1 MLRRLTLQRASSG
14 ANPQG
19 TEEDHVDNQTSGLD
33 ERISKEDNDV
43 EKEQKKKPFF
53 AGRLFRRATGKQHQ
67 EFSGD
72 PSNTS
77 AIPNDLTTQARS
89 GDISDSSPPSGL
101 IPYVLNP
108 TKPVPLDTPN
118 LQLDTSQ
125 KQRQK
130 SSQKLSQLPTT
141 QNSPTLGD
149 DSGFLS
155 EQSPKISSSSFLSK
169 RVKATRPDT
178 AQPQAARSHNQPGL
192 TQPNIIQPS
201 AIQPDIV
208 WPSIFESELAQPSI
222 TQSSIFEPES
232 AQPDITHTSSIQ
244 PDIVRPSIFESE
256 LAQPSITLSS
266 IFEPESAQPDI
277 THPSFFETE
286 LIQPGFFESDLI
298 QLDSADM
305 AAADRLSYLMV
316 EKPYA
321 RFAIQEAR
329 KAEREIRHILSK
341 TDTPFPPYNFLE
353 LIGKGTYGRVYKV
366 KDVKNRRFVA
376 LKIVDCDAVDFK
388 APKKYRDLTIAEMI
402 KETNILVDLKQHGV
416 KNINTIFDAFELHS
430 QVWILS
436 EYCPGGSIKTLMRA
450 KSPLEERYIKVIA
463 RELAVGLESIHNID
477 VLHRDIKGANV
488 MIHERGEIQI
498 IDFGVAATLS
508 SLNDKRSTKI
518 GTIHWMSPELM
529 LTGRKLKYG
538 KEVDVWAYGCTLFE
552 MATGFPPGAGSHP
565 DYIDLMKNPP
575 RLEDESYSIELRE
588 FIAYILQPKT
598 EDRKTMTEI
607 CEHQYISANQE
618 EYPTKILSEM
628 VRRFQLWEQAG
639 NQRMS
644 LISPKVGAAMMQ
656 AADFAGD
663 NEDWNFSTTAQE
675 LDDLELDITV
685 EDIDTALSRDAAPS
699 TNQFRALPNTQ
710 NSHHSSDPFT
720 SPITPQV
727 GDQDQLQEF
736 SDFLSP
742 SSSQYSQPTPR
753 LMFESDSTVAIHAD
767 DHGPQPVTMSDN
779 ISPETQRKVMNHTMD
794 DTTMTRSQGSG
805 MIVLEKVKTANGKS
819 IERGAAALHDIY
831 DPKATDLPLRT
842 SDNTSTNHQEL
853 QVDAGPSS
861 AVPAVVLSNVATVR
875 ANAQKNKRKTMEW
888 SFADA
893 TAQAPA
899 VPSRPQLLHSVTA
912 PAGPVHDASGA
923 LDLDAMMQGGTGT
936 LDLDALMAGDSEAE
950 SSTARPYGQ
959 KEVEDVEEEEE
970 EMASANRFA
979 TGPLRTAPPT
989 TRPPAVFP
997 PMPAFPYHLFS
1008 DECTDDELAEGLRD
1022 MLLGFSDALMAVH
1035 DRIGEMVEEDEAAG
1049 LYDDELQEEEGEEG
1063 DDDDEED
1070 DE

>member
-1 MLRRLTLQRASSG
+1 MHRHLSLQRGESG
-14 ANPQG
+14 ANTQNA
-19 TEEDHVDNQTSGLD
+19 EEDHIGYQPSELGERNSREENNAEPEQEKRKKPSRLVRLVRRTTGKLRQELSQDLSQTSGPL
-33 ERISKEDNDV
+33 
-43 EKEQKKKPFF
+43 PF
-53 AGRLFRRATGKQHQ
+53 
-67 EFSGD
+67 
-72 PSNTS
+72 
-77 AIPNDLTTQARS
+77 
-89 GDISDSSPPSGL
+89 
-101 IPYVLNP
+101 VLNP
-108 TKPVPLDTPN
+108 TDPVLPYSSNQQLETPR
-118 LQLDTSQ
+118 

-130 SSQKLSQLPTT
+130 LSRRILQSPTT
-141 QNSPTLGD
+141 PNSNPLRA
-149 DSGFLS
+149 DSGS
-155 EQSPKISSSSFLSK
+155 ASGPSPRFGLSSFLSHPV
-169 RVKATRPDT
+169 RTVRSVTIQPDT
-178 AQPQAARSHNQPGL
+178 VQASPAQSH
-192 TQPNIIQPS
+192 I
-201 AIQPDIV
+201 IQPDIV
-208 WPSIFESELAQPSI
+208 QPD
-222 TQSSIFEPES
+222 F
-232 AQPDITHTSSIQ
+232 AQPDVVQLDTTQ
-244 PDIVRPSIFESE
+244 PDIV
-256 LAQPSITLSS
+256 
-266 IFEPESAQPDI
+266 QPDI
-277 THPSFFETE
+277 GQPD
-286 LIQPGFFESDLI
+286 IGQPDIGQPGIIEPEVI
-298 QLDSADM
+298 QRDTANTDTTNVDTANTDTANADITSM
-305 AAADRLSYLMV
+305 AAADRLSFLMV
-316 EKPYA
+316 EKPHA

-329 KAEREIRHILSK
+329 KAEREIREILSK
-341 TDTPFPPYNFLE
+341 TNTPFPPYNFLE

-388 APKKYRDLTIAEMI
+388 APKKHRDLTIAEMI

-450 KSPLEERYIKVIA
+450 QSPLEEKYIKVIA
-463 RELAVGLESIHNID
+463 RELAIGLESIHSI
-477 VLHRDIKGANV
+477 GANV

-508 SLNDKRSTKI
+508 SMNDKRSTRI
-518 GTIHWMSPELM
+518 GTPHWMSPELM
-529 LTGRKLKYG
+529 NTGRKLKYG

-552 MATGFPPGAGSHP
+552 MATGLPPGAGSYP
-565 DYIDLMKNPP
+565 DFIELMKNPP
-575 RLEDESYSIELRE
+575 RLEDESYSVELRE
-588 FIAYILQPKT
+588 FVAYILQPKT
-598 EDRKTMTEI
+598 EDRKTMKEI
-607 CEHQYISANQE
+607 CAHQYISENE
-618 EYPTKILSEM
+618 EQYPTKILSEM
-628 VRRFQLWEQAG
+628 VQRFQLWEQAG
-639 NQRMS
+639 NQRIS
-644 LISPKVGAAMMQ
+644 LINPKIGAAMMQ

-699 TNQFRALPNTQ
+699 TNQFRASPSTQ
-710 NSHHSSDPFT
+710 NLTHASDPFT
-720 SPITPQV
+720 STTT
-727 GDQDQLQEF
+727 LQAGNQEQIQPY

-753 LMFESDSTVAIHAD
+753 LISGSDSTIAIHAD
-767 DHGPQPVTMSDN
+767 DHRPPTVTMSDN
-779 ISPETQRKVMNHTMD
+779 ISSNAQRELMSYALD
-794 DTTMTRSQGSG
+794 DTTMTHSQAAGTF
-805 MIVLEKVKTANGKS
+805 VPEKSFRTANGRS

-842 SDNTSTNHQEL
+842 SDDTSTNHQEL
-853 QVDAGPSS
+853 QVDAGPST
-861 AVPAVVLSNVATVR
+861 AVPAVMLSNVATVR

-959 KEVEDVEEEEE
+959 KEEEEVEEEEE
-970 EMASANRFA
+970 EEVASANRFA

-989 TRPPAVFP
+989 TRPPAVMP

-1022 MLLGFSDALMAVH
+1022 MLLTFSDHLMAVH

-1049 LYDDELQEEEGEEG
+1049 LYDDEMQEEGEEG
-1063 DDDDEED
+1063 DDDDDGED
-1070 DE
+1070 DDE